1 MIIKDIIIKNF
12 RSYYG
17 ENKFTFSDGLT
28 LIIGDNGDGK
38 TTFFEALQWLFE
50 TMVERN
56 TIDNASEMRKSKLE
70 IGESDEVYVAMTF
83 DHDGE
88 KSIEKSYTFK
98 RTSENTFSTSKVTF
112 RGYENTNAGRELVD
126 GKVLMNRC
134 FDAFIRRFS
143 MFKGES
149 TLNVFQDKTALKQL
163 VDKFS
168 DVKKFDDL
176 VNLSAV
182 FEEKSNSA
190 YLKECR
196 SDKKI
201 SNAAKALES
210 QLQRIATDIFNKKK
224 DIRISRIQSLFILQS
239 WMNWHRTR
247 KLLKSIMRLV
257 DELKL

>member
-28 LIIGDNGDGK
+28 LIVGDNGDGK

-88 KSIEKSYTFK
+88 KSIEKSYTFE

-224 DIRISRIQSLFILQS
+224 DIISVQ
-239 WMNWHRTR
+239 
-247 KLLKSIMRLV
+247 
-257 DELKL
+257 

>member
-17 ENKFTFSDGLT
+17 ENKFTFSNGLT

-88 KSIEKSYTFK
+88 KSIEKSYVFE
-98 RTSENTFSTSKVTF
+98 RTSENTYSTSKVTF
-112 RGYENTNAGRELVD
+112 RGYENTNAGRQLVD

-201 SNAAKALES
+201 SNAA
-210 QLQRIATDIFNKKK
+210 
-224 DIRISRIQSLFILQS
+224 
-239 WMNWHRTR
+239 
-247 KLLKSIMRLV
+247 IM
-257 DELKL
+257 